1 MRDYLEELFYTNIDK
16 LDDMNKES
24 FLIFL
29 QKELFL

>member
-1 MRDYLEELFYTNIDK
+1 MRDYLEELFNTNIDK

-24 FLIFL
+24 LSIFL

>member
-16 LDDMNKES
+16 LDDMDKES